1 MIQPVISPELIA
13 VPSLEETV
21 HSFTTEFL
29 QSFPRAQLLLG
40 SNADVDGEADVEIDV
55 YVPPEEIESAGIK
68 ADELA
73 LNYDLKT
80 GFFIIPIV
88 LPLDACPVK

>member
-1 MIQPVISPELIA
+1 MINTVVSPELI

-21 HSFTTEFL
+21 HAFTTDL
-29 QSFPRAQLLLG
+29 LSSFPRARWLLG

-88 LPLDACPVK
+88 LPLSACPVK